1 MSGAYTAALS
11 LDLQP
16 VYRMRA
22 VPVSAARIERYVR
35 AALHTVGLRHAT
47 DITIRMVDEPE
58 SQDLNREYRGK
69 DKPTNV
75 LSFPADFPA
84 EMITLMGQQ
93 PLGDLV
99 ICLPIVSA
107 EAHAQGKRTEHH
119 LAHLVVHGTL
129 HLLGYDHEPSPA
141 DDAHMEGLEIG
152 TLARLGFSNPY
163 VV

>member
-1 MSGAYTAALS
+1 MSHAAVQ

-22 VPVSAARIERYVR
+22 VPVSATRLDRYVR
-35 AALHTVGLRHAT
+35 AALHTVGLRHAV
-47 DITIRMVDEPE
+47 DITIRMVDEPD
-58 SQDLNREYRGK
+58 SQALNRDYRGK

-84 EMITLMGQQ
+84 DMIALMGQQ

-99 ICLPIVSA
+99 ICLPIVLA
-107 EAHAQGKRTEHH
+107 EAQAQGKRVEHH

-129 HLLGYDHEPSPA
+129 HLLGYDHETSP
-141 DDAHMEGLEIG
+141 DDEAHMEGLEIG